1 MYSDWSDSGQAETGA
16 GVISSGRSQ
25 ELPGAGVEYPTTLH
39 PKSYQPQPSAS
50 NFQVPAPNACPAMMP
65 TTFDEPTRA

>member
-16 GVISSGRSQ
+16 EVNSSGRSQ
-25 ELPGAGVEYPTTLH
+25 GLPGAGVEYPTTLH
-39 PKSYQPQPSAS
+39 PKSYQLQPSAP
-50 NFQVPAPNACPAMMP
+50 NFQVPSQMQCPAMMP